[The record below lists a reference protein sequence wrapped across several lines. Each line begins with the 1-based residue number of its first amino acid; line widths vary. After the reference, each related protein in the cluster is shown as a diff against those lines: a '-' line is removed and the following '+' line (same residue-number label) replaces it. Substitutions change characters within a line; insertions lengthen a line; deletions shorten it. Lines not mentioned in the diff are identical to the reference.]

1 MAQLE
6 IRNATRRY
14 GSLAAVD
21 GVSMGVEAGEF
32 FTLLG
37 PSGCGKTTLLR
48 LIAGFESP
56 DVGSILLDG
65 QDLADVPPERRPI
78 HTVFQSYALF
88 PHMTVAQNV
97 AFGLRMAGKRGVELQ
112 RLVAQALDGVRL
124 ADRAEHYPHQLS
136 GGQRQ
141 RVALARALVN
151 RPRVLLLDEPLAAL
165 DAKLREDIQLELI
178 KLQRDAGIAFIYVT
192 HAQQEALAM
201 SHRIAV
207 MRAGRIEQI
216 AGPTELYGRP
226 VNRFVADFIG
236 NANLLDCTVASASS
250 GQLSLRV
257 QGLGEV
263 AATGNEHVT
272 AGARGCLALRPEHLH
287 LSEPPA
293 ATTVTHLKNHFA
305 GRVRGQLY
313 AGDVTTYQ
321 IEMREGAVL
330 QALLPNATPG
340 PVRRFEPGDE
350 VWIEW
355 RHDAGV
361 FLSN

>member
-6 IRNATRRY
+6 IRDVTRRY
-14 GSLAAVD
+14 GALNAVD
-21 GVSMGVEAGEF
+21 GVSMSVEAGEF

-56 DVGSILLDG
+56 DSGSILLDG
-65 QDLADVPPERRPI
+65 QDLVDVPPERRPV

-97 AFGLRMAGKRGVELQ
+97 AFGLRMAGKRGAELQ
-112 RLVAQALDGVRL
+112 RLVREALDDVRL

-151 RPRVLLLDEPLAAL
+151 RPRVLLRDEPLAAL

-216 AGPTELYGRP
+216 AGPIELYGRP

-236 NANLLDCTVASASS
+236 NANLLECSVAGASN
-250 GQLSLRV
+250 GQLSLQV

-263 AATGNEHVT
+263 SAPGEHAAVGT
-272 AGARGCLALRPEHLH
+272 RGCLALRPEHLH

-293 ATTVTHLKNHFA
+293 ATTLTHLKNHFA

-330 QALLPNATPG
+330 QSLLPNATPG

-350 VWIEW
+350 VWVEW

-361 FLSN
+361 FLAD